1 MRSAEEKSAINRM
14 LQSHGLGRLED
25 GAALIAQLGYM
36 VQDHEHLRSLLVRCE
51 PENRSAMYDSLK
63 PYLRF
68 TPKALDVYIAE
79 SAERAANQ
87 DLPTIDSTGNI
98 HFKEPPTYELGSDP
112 AVAQAAVNEMF
123 ANHHLT
129 VTCKKC
135 TKTQAFSGVRKAD
148 AVQAAWM
155 PAGSTTHGER
165 VGDLPRLPVKNIFCH
180 GFQNG
185 LQIRRR
191 YIEGKFCPEQR

>member
-1 MRSAEEKSAINRM
+1 MRTTEEHAAINRM

-25 GAALIAQLGYM
+25 GAGLMSQLGFL

-68 TPKALDVYIAE
+68 TPKPLDVYISE

-98 HFKEPPTYELGSDP
+98 HFRPTPTFEAGSDM

-123 ANHHLT
+123 ANYHLT
-129 VTCKKC
+129 VTC
-135 TKTQAFSGVRKAD
+135 RK
-148 AVQAAWM
+148 
-155 PAGSTTHGER
+155 
-165 VGDLPRLPVKNIFCH
+165 L
-180 GFQNG
+180 
-185 LQIRRR
+185 
-191 YIEGKFCPEQR
+191 

>member
-1 MRSAEEKSAINRM
+1 VRSTEEHAAINRM

-25 GAALIAQLGYM
+25 GAGLMSQLGFM

-68 TPKALDVYIAE
+68 TPKAMDVYIAE

-98 HFKEPPTYELGSDP
+98 NFSPTPTYEMTPDT
-112 AVAQAAVNEMF
+112 AAAQDAVNEAF
-123 ANHHLT
+123 AKHVLT
-129 VTCKKC
+129 SFDALQFHAAAFNLRADC
-135 TKTQAFSGVRKAD
+135 TLSI
-148 AVQAAWM
+148 
-155 PAGSTTHGER
+155 GSR
-165 VGDLPRLPVKNIFCH
+165 
-180 GFQNG
+180 
-185 LQIRRR
+185 
-191 YIEGKFCPEQR
+191 

>member
-1 MRSAEEKSAINRM
+1 MKYRR
-14 LQSHGLGRLED
+14 QSV
-25 GAALIAQLGYM
+25 ALAPACRT
-36 VQDHEHLRSLLVRCE
+36 V
-51 PENRSAMYDSLK
+51 
-63 PYLRF
+63 
-68 TPKALDVYIAE
+68 

-87 DLPTIDSTGNI
+87 GLPTIDSTGNI

-135 TKTQAFSGVRKAD
+135 TKTQTFSGVRKAD

-155 PAGSTTHGER
+155 PAGSATSSPT
-165 VGDLPRLPVKNIFCH
+165 GDRRFAQIARKIFLPNSSKTPPLVALY
-180 GFQNG
+180 Q
-185 LQIRRR
+185 
-191 YIEGKFCPEQR
+191 

>member
-1 MRSAEEKSAINRM
+1 
-14 LQSHGLGRLED
+14 
-25 GAALIAQLGYM
+25 M

-68 TPKALDVYIAE
+68 TPKPLDVYISE

-87 DLPTIDSTGNI
+87 DLPTIDSMGNI
-98 HFKEPPTYELGSDP
+98 NFSPAPAYELGSDT

-123 ANHHLT
+123 ANYHLT

-135 TKTQAFSGVRKAD
+135 TKTETFERQEGRRS
-148 AVQAAWM
+148 
-155 PAGSTTHGER
+155 AGG
-165 VGDLPRLPVKNIFCH
+165 P
-180 GFQNG
+180 
-185 LQIRRR
+185 
-191 YIEGKFCPEQR
+191 

>member
-1 MRSAEEKSAINRM
+1 
-14 LQSHGLGRLED
+14 
-25 GAALIAQLGYM
+25 M

-68 TPKALDVYIAE
+68 TPKPLDVYIAE
-79 SAERAANQ
+79 SAERAANM

-98 HFKEPPTYELGSDP
+98 HFRPTPVQELVGDT

-135 TKTQAFSGVRKAD
+135 TKTETFSGVRKAD
-148 AVQAAWM
+148 AVQAARD
-155 PAGSTTHGER
+155 AGW
-165 VGDLPRLPVKNIFCH
+165 VYDIFT
-180 GFQNG
+180 
-185 LQIRRR
+185 
-191 YIEGKFCPEQR
+191 GKGSEICPDCP